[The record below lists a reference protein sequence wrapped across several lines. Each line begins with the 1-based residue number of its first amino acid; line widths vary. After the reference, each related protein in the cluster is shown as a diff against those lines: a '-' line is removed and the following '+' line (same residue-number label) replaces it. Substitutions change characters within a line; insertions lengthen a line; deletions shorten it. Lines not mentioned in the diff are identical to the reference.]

1 MSMKKT
7 DLVKGLAKKL
17 EGRMKTA
24 GVPPR
29 FAQGSAALAEQKD
42 LERQERR
49 AATAAVKLTPL
60 ACRLPADLV
69 LRLREH
75 AAGQE
80 GGVNAVIAQA
90 LAQWLDRPAEPAADT
105 VA

>member
-7 DLVKGLAKKL
+7 DLVKGLARKL

-29 FAQGSAALAEQKD
+29 FAEDSAALTAQKD

-69 LRLREH
+69 VRLRER
-75 AAGQE
+75 AADVD
-80 GGVNAVIAQA
+80 GGVNAVLAQA
-90 LAQWLDRPAEPAADT
+90 LSHWLDRPADPATDLA
-105 VA
+105 A